1 MLCPKCGADLPA
13 DARFCPSCGAAIGEP
28 VSADPVSSPMAAAS
42 PAEQLRGRAAD
53 QRLAA
58 ALPAENELWQGSY
71 SPKDMF
77 GQGLGV
83 AAITVAA
90 AVAGIFFQWESPA
103 WLWALAAIVLVW
115 LALGLQLAYR
125 RLSIRYR
132 LTNQR
137 FFHERGLLTRVVDR
151 IEVIDMDDITYVQTL
166 IDRLLGIG
174 TIRITSSD
182 RTHPELLVR
191 GIDHVKEV
199 AALMDN
205 ARREER
211 LRRGVHIE
219 AI

>member
-1 MLCPKCGADLPA
+1 MLCPKCGVDLPA
-13 DARFCPSCGAAIGEP
+13 DARFCPSCGAATGEP
-28 VSADPVSSPMAAAS
+28 GSADPVSSPVAAAS
-42 PAEQLRGRAAD
+42 PAEQLRSRAAEP
-53 QRLAA
+53 RAV
-58 ALPAENELWQGSY
+58 PAEKDLWQGSY

-77 GQGLGV
+77 GQTLGV
-83 AAITVAA
+83 AAITVA
-90 AVAGIFFQWESPA
+90 VFVLGIFFQWESIV
-103 WLWALAAIVLVW
+103 WLWAFVAVMVLW

-166 IDRLLGIG
+166 IDRFLGIG
-174 TIRITSSD
+174 AIRITSSD

-211 LRRGVHIE
+211 LRRGLHIE

>member
-13 DARFCPSCGAAIGEP
+13 DARFCPSCGAGIGEP
-28 VSADPVSSPMAAAS
+28 ASADPVSSPMATAT
-42 PAEQLRGRAAD
+42 PAEQLRSRAAD

-58 ALPAENELWQGSY
+58 ALPAEKELWQGSY

-77 GQGLGV
+77 GQALGV

-103 WLWALAAIVLVW
+103 RLWALAAIVVLW
-115 LALGLQLAYR
+115 AALALQLAYR